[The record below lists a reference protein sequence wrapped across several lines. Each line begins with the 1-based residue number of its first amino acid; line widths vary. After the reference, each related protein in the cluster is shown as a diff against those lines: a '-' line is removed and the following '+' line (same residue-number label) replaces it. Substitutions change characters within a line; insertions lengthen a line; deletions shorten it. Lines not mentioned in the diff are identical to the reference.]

1 MKIYDITMPLSADLP
16 TFPGDPQVL
25 IEPVT
30 RLDRGDAANVSRIS
44 MSTHS
49 GTHIDVSR
57 HYSDHGLS
65 VDHLPLTLLVG
76 KALVVEL
83 LGVREIGREQLK
95 RLPLKGEE
103 RLLLK
108 TDNSAL
114 WERQGFW
121 EEYAHLTADGAEYLL
136 EIGVRLVGI
145 DYLSIERFDGGGE
158 VHRLLLS
165 HGTLI
170 LEGLNLNGVAPGSYE
185 LICLPL
191 KIKDGD
197 GSPVRAVLR
206 SREEAAAGAQF
217 DPHTSKWPLA

>member
-1 MKIYDITMPLSADLP
+1 MKIYDITMPLSADMP
-16 TFPGDPQVL
+16 TYPGDPTVK

-30 RLDRGDAANVSRIS
+30 RIARGDAANVSCIS

-57 HYSDHGLS
+57 HYDDHGLS

-76 KALVVEL
+76 RALLVEVH
-83 LGVREIGREQLK
+83 GVREIGREQLK

-114 WERQGFW
+114 WVRQGFW
-121 EEYAHLTADGAEYLL
+121 EDYAHLTEEGAAYLV
-136 EIGVRLVGI
+136 EVGVKLVGI
-145 DYLSIERFDGGGE
+145 DYLSVERHDGNGD
-158 VHRLLLS
+158 VHRLLLDN
-165 HGTLI
+165 GAVI
-170 LEGLNLNGVAPGSYE
+170 LEGLNLDGVSPGNYE

-197 GSPVRAVLR
+197 GAPVRAVLR
-206 SREEAAAGAQF
+206 SREGTGTEKEF
-217 DPHTSKWPLA
+217 DAHTTKWPLA